1 MPLRGRR
8 GTGDQNMKPPETMN
22 VKGPEVRNTQV
33 LKTTVTKDPELKNTK
48 ASNMKPSQV
57 NKMGPEVKGIAKGPE
72 GKNWKPHEVKIIK
85 PLDSKQTLEAV
96 KHMNLPETKLQ
107 TKHHHGKGL
116 LMGTAKSQER
126 PMVRMRVPEPRRPSA
141 LELANRGKSSQMLMA
156 TPIRIAMM
164 ESNNNNNN
172 RLPFVPGAM
181 VRSATTLEAEDLIH
195 RSRSKRS
202 SDHGTRGI
210 VRPGSL
216 IEQTET
222 EKKRS
227 SDPILP
233 GNAPTTGALSIRT
246 LLDSGLE
253 SLGFRRLGA
262 GRIKK
267 TSAADT
273 STPNVTPSLK
283 RSVQATSGQKAT
295 PAKGAKKIDTP
306 EKDASTSIDSST
318 TSVNCNASRPDTRR
332 KKSTRRRGFFGNTS
346 QCAAPVNDSSS
357 DEEKVG

>member
-1 MPLRGRR
+1 
-8 GTGDQNMKPPETMN
+8 MN
-22 VKGPEVRNTQV
+22 EEGPEVRNTQIF
-33 LKTTVTKDPELKNTK
+33 KTKITRGPELRNTK
-48 ASNMKPSQV
+48 ASNMKPSEV
-57 NKMGPEVKGIAKGPE
+57 NKKASEVKGSAKGPEVK
-72 GKNWKPHEVKIIK
+72 NLKPHDVKIIK
-85 PLDSKQTLEAV
+85 LLDSKQTLEAL
-96 KHMNLPETKLQ
+96 KPTKPPETKFQ
-107 TKHHHGKGL
+107 TKQSHGKGVQS
-116 LMGTAKSQER
+116 TAKPQEK
-126 PMVRMRVPEPRRPSA
+126 MVRMRVPETLSSWPRRPSV
-141 LELANRGKSSQMLMA
+141 LELANRGKSSQMLMV

-164 ESNNNNNN
+164 ENNNK
-172 RLPFVPGAM
+172 LPFVPGTM

-210 VRPGSL
+210 ARPGSL

-262 GRIKK
+262 GRNKK
-267 TSAADT
+267 TNAADT
-273 STPNVTPSLK
+273 STPNVTPNLK
-283 RSVQATSGQKAT
+283 RSVPSPACIQATSGQKKVTDKTFT
-295 PAKGAKKIDTP
+295 PAKGAKKIDTL

-318 TSVNCNASRPDTRR
+318 TSVNCNTSHPDTRR

-346 QCAAPVNDSSS
+346 QCAAPANDSSS